1 MLLISVNDTDLHE
14 NQQSVWSYD
23 FKGGGGGVHGFE
35 MTLGGQMMS
44 LLGEVSL

>member
-23 FKGGGGGVHGFE
+23 FKGGGVHGFE